1 MNNQIILNGFIGGG
15 GEELS
20 KPVNIQNEE
29 VSENLAFYIAEK
41 LKQYAKE
48 HSVVQKKTNIKEGLL
63 SSLLL
68 KNVKM
73 KIYLQEKQI
82 TPVTEEQRKT
92 LSRELVGNLDI
103 QVEWMLSPT
112 NIMIYKPIIFKI
124 GNIDLEELFRI
135 EYLGRIVYIEI
146 TFDEN

>member
-48 HSVVQKKTNIKEGLL
+48 HSVVQKKTNIKEGLV

-112 NIMIYKPIIFKI
+112 NIMIYKPINFKI
-124 GNIDLEELFRI
+124 GNIDLEEMFRI